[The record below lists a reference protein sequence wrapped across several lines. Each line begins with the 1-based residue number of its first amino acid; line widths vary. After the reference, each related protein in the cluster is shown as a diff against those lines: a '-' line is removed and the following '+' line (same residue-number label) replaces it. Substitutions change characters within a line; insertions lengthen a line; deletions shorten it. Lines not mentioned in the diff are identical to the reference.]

1 MLVTSAG
8 LAARAGEPADPRAI
22 DSAAERGL
30 GLESHRARPL
40 DTAQV
45 AGAGVIFVM
54 DHLNL
59 GRILSRYPAA
69 ADRIFLLG
77 GCRTDGSVVLTEI
90 HDPVSG
96 TLADVRVS
104 HDEVVAATRLVASA
118 IDPAG
123 AMTQDDLQR
132 LFPAG
137 VVVEVATEADED
149 DSLLHPAE
157 VALTGAMIPARKR
170 EFAAGRNAARRALA
184 RLGFH
189 DATLP
194 RRPSS
199 HDVLWPEGSGGS
211 ISHTRGLR
219 AVACVRSSDLMSV
232 GIDVE
237 QAGPLGEEII
247 DAICRPE
254 ELLALGTACRR
265 HFHRTGH
272 AWSSR

>member
-1 MLVTSAG
+1 M
-8 LAARAGEPADPRAI
+8 
-22 DSAAERGL
+22 
-30 GLESHRARPL
+30 
-40 DTAQV
+40 
-45 AGAGVIFVM
+45 
-54 DHLNL
+54 
-59 GRILSRYPAA
+59 
-69 ADRIFLLG
+69 
-77 GCRTDGSVVLTEI
+77 
-90 HDPVSG
+90 
-96 TLADVRVS
+96 
-104 HDEVVAATRLVASA
+104 TR
-118 IDPAG
+118 
-123 AMTQDDLQR
+123 DDLQR
-132 LFPAG
+132 LFPAV

-157 VALTGAMIPARKR
+157 AALTGAMIPARKR

-237 QAGPLGEEII
+237 QAGPLGDEII
-247 DAICRPE
+247 DAVCRPE
-254 ELLALGTACRR
+254 ELLALASVPAPLPSDWPRLIFAMKEAAYKALYPVTRQLLT
-265 HFHRTGH
+265 FHDVRLDVNVPLRSYRAEVLDQPVEGLQLSGRFIWNDVYVAAGATLF
-272 AWSSR
+272 